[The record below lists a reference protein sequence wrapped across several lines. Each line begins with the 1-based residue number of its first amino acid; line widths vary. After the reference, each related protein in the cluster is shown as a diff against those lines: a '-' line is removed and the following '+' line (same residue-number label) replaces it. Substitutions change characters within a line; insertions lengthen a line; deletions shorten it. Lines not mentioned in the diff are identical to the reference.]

1 MALVKTLT
9 AEHGTA
15 WSNLRK
21 NLGRN
26 EMKHDSSWWCPSCTR
41 YAMPTWKPAVQLSA
55 EAPLP
60 WSEDH
65 RPVAALPIGVADR
78 YRYSLWWTKF
88 GLATLCWSNSLFHSC
103 RLLQHSY
110 SGSTPWFSPTCCF
123 DCFSPLSPLFSLNHF
138 APRLGDGASPLVLGQ
153 VQVPDRRSS
162 LEDKVISW
170 WFNQETCWCSS
181 TVN

>member
-9 AEHGTA
+9 AKNGTA

-21 NLGRN
+21 NLGRH
-26 EMKHDSSWWCPSCTR
+26 EMKLDSSWWCPSCTR

-55 EAPLP
+55 EASLP

-78 YRYSLWWTKF
+78 YRYSLWWAKF
-88 GLATLCWSNSLFHSC
+88 GLATLCWSNVLFHSC

-110 SGSTPWFSPTCCF
+110 SGSTPWFSSTCCF
-123 DCFSPLSPLFSLNHF
+123 DCFFIIISLQRCRTDCTKMFDSCSHKSNPH
-138 APRLGDGASPLVLGQ
+138 
-153 VQVPDRRSS
+153 
-162 LEDKVISW
+162 
-170 WFNQETCWCSS
+170 CWLYF
-181 TVN
+181 